1 MDATERR
8 DLLERY
14 SALPTQLEALVA
26 KLLDGTADSALDALN
41 APAAPGEWSPRQI
54 VHHLG
59 DSELMDAARLRLIAA
74 EADPDITPYDEELF
88 AARLSYERPV
98 SPSLAA
104 VRAARASG
112 SDILASLSEQDFERS
127 GRHPE
132 HDEYT
137 LAIWLEKAVEHGEA
151 HLAQLRAALERE

>member
-8 DLLERY
+8 DLLARY

-26 KLLDGTADSALDALN
+26 KLLAGTADDALN

-54 VHHLG
+54 IHHLG

-74 EADPDITPYDEELF
+74 EDNPDITPYDEELF
-88 AARLSYERPV
+88 AAHLGYERPIA
-98 SPSLAA
+98 PSLAA
-104 VRAARASG
+104 LRAARESG
-112 SDILASLSEQDFERS
+112 ADLLAGLGADDFERS

>member
-1 MDATERR
+1 MNATERR
-8 DLLERY
+8 DLLARY
-14 SALPTQLEALVA
+14 AALPGQLEALLA
-26 KLLDGTADSALDALN
+26 GMLDGTVNNTLD

-74 EADPDITPYDEELF
+74 EDDPDITPYDEGLF

-104 VRAARASG
+104 VRAARAG
-112 SDILASLSEQDFERS
+112 GADILASLSEQDFERS

-151 HLAQLRAALERE
+151 HLAQLRAALERA

>member
-8 DLLERY
+8 GLISRY
-14 SALPTQLEALVA
+14 SALPEGIEALLA
-26 KLLDGTADSALDALN
+26 GLADDALDA
-41 APAAPGEWSPRQI
+41 PSAPGEWSSRQI

-74 EADPDITPYDEELF
+74 EDDPDITPYDEGLF

-104 VRAARASG
+104 IRAARESG
-112 SDILASLSEQDFERS
+112 ADILAKLPEQDFERS

-151 HLAQLRAALERE
+151 HLAQLRAALERA

>member
-1 MDATERR
+1 MNATEQR
-8 DLLERY
+8 DLLARY
-14 SALPTQLEALVA
+14 SALPEGIEALLA
-26 KLLDGTADSALDALN
+26 GPADDALDA
-41 APAAPGEWSPRQI
+41 PSAPGEWSPRQI

-74 EADPDITPYDEELF
+74 EDDPDITPYDEGLF
-88 AARLSYERPV
+88 AARLGYERPLA
-98 SPSLAA
+98 SSLAA
-104 VRAARASG
+104 IRAARESG
-112 SDILASLSEQDFERS
+112 ADILALLSGQDFNRS

-151 HLAQLRAALERE
+151 HLAQLRAALERA